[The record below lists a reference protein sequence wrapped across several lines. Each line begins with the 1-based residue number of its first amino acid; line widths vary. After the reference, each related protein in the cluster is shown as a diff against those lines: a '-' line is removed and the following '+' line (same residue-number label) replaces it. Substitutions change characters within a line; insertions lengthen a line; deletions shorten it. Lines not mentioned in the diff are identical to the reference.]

1 VAHLAGLAFIVC
13 IWQAE
18 GWSSGLQ
25 REEDDNRDDFEGGRF
40 GSGFAH
46 DASQDFSF
54 MIRVAIIEDD
64 PLVRASLNEA
74 FAQAD
79 GLAAIGQA
87 QSVAEGTALVEAG
100 GYDVLICDLGLPDG
114 DGTGLVGLSAARYP
128 AADVL
133 VLTMFA
139 DHHKVLA
146 AIRAGA
152 RGYLLKDQIT
162 TDCIA
167 AIKEVRAGGSPIS
180 PIIARLLLVELGLKK
195 DGAEQARPQRGQDH
209 KSAVASGPPAVSLAS
224 EEPAVLSNREVETL
238 HLLARGFTYAECAD
252 LLGISPHTVGT
263 HVKHIYR
270 KLEVSS
276 RAEAVF
282 EAASLGLLDPH

>member
-1 VAHLAGLAFIVC
+1 
-13 IWQAE
+13 
-18 GWSSGLQ
+18 
-25 REEDDNRDDFEGGRF
+25 
-40 GSGFAH
+40 
-46 DASQDFSF
+46 

-64 PLVRASLNEA
+64 PLVLTSLSEAIRLDLKTRTVGKASSL
-74 FAQAD
+74 AD
-79 GLAAIGQA
+79 GR
-87 QSVAEGTALVEAG
+87 ALVSQG

-114 DGTGLVGLSAARYP
+114 DGTILVSQSATLHP
-128 AADVL
+128 KADVL

-139 DHHKVLA
+139 DHQKVLA

-167 AIKEVRAGGSPIS
+167 AIKEVRNGGSPIS
-180 PIIARLLLVELGLKK
+180 PIIARLLLAELGSKK
-195 DGAEQARPQRGQDH
+195 DDATKTEFLPSKALVSSHETSENGQ
-209 KSAVASGPPAVSLAS
+209 L
-224 EEPAVLSNREVETL
+224 LSTREVETL

-270 KLEVSS
+270 KLEVTS

-282 EAASLGLLDPH
+282 EASSLGILDTR

>member
-1 VAHLAGLAFIVC
+1 MPVV
-13 IWQAE
+13 
-18 GWSSGLQ
+18 
-25 REEDDNRDDFEGGRF
+25 
-40 GSGFAH
+40 GFVP
-46 DASQDFSF
+46 

-64 PLVRASLNEA
+64 PLVHTNLSDAITQDDAIQAVGIGSS
-74 FAQAD
+74 FAD
-79 GLAAIGQA
+79 GR
-87 QSVAEGTALVEAG
+87 ELVVRG

-114 DGTGLVGLSAARYP
+114 DGTVLVSQSAVLHP
-128 AADVL
+128 DADVL

-167 AIKEVRAGGSPIS
+167 AIKEVREGGSPIS
-180 PIIARLLLVELGLKK
+180 PIIARLLLAELRPKPPSVTPPLSEASTAATPQQPS
-195 DGAEQARPQRGQDH
+195 AE
-209 KSAVASGPPAVSLAS
+209 SNSL
-224 EEPAVLSNREVETL
+224 LSVREVETL

-252 LLGISPHTVGT
+252 LLKISTHTVGT

-282 EAASLGLLDPH
+282 EAASMGILDPH

>member
-1 VAHLAGLAFIVC
+1 
-13 IWQAE
+13 
-18 GWSSGLQ
+18 
-25 REEDDNRDDFEGGRF
+25 
-40 GSGFAH
+40 
-46 DASQDFSF
+46 

-64 PLVRASLNEA
+64 PLVHTSLSDA
-74 FAQAD
+74 IAQDGAIQAV
-79 GLAAIGQA
+79 GLASSLAVGQA
-87 QSVAEGTALVEAG
+87 LVSKG

-114 DGTGLVGLSAARYP
+114 DGTMLVSQSAALHP
-128 AADVL
+128 DADVL

-167 AIKEVRAGGSPIS
+167 AIKEVREGGSPIS
-180 PIIARLLLVELGLKK
+180 PIIARLLLAELGPKHQSALPPSSQLSQAVTAQQLS
-195 DGAEQARPQRGQDH
+195 GATSGLL
-209 KSAVASGPPAVSLAS
+209 SA
-224 EEPAVLSNREVETL
+224 REVETL

-252 LLGISPHTVGT
+252 LLKISTHTVGT

-282 EAASLGLLDPH
+282 EAASMGILDPH

>member
-1 VAHLAGLAFIVC
+1 
-13 IWQAE
+13 
-18 GWSSGLQ
+18 
-25 REEDDNRDDFEGGRF
+25 
-40 GSGFAH
+40 
-46 DASQDFSF
+46 

-64 PLVRASLNEA
+64 PLVCSSLNDAIILDDEIEGVGEA
-74 FAQAD
+74 RS
-79 GLAAIGQA
+79 LAAG
-87 QSVAEGTALVEAG
+87 SALVIKG

-114 DGTGLVGLSAARYP
+114 DGTKLVSQSATLHP
-128 AADVL
+128 QADVL

-139 DHHKVLA
+139 DHQKVLA

-167 AIKEVRAGGSPIS
+167 AIKEVRDGGSPIS
-180 PIIARLLLVELGLKK
+180 PIIARLLLAELGPSSDRLAKI
-195 DGAEQARPQRGQDH
+195 EI
-209 KSAVASGPPAVSLAS
+209 PP
-224 EEPAVLSNREVETL
+224 EPSVTRQHDSNERLSVREVETL

-252 LLGISPHTVGT
+252 LLGISTHTVGT

-276 RAEAVF
+276 RSEAVF
-282 EAASLGLLDPH
+282 EASSLGLLDPR

>member
-1 VAHLAGLAFIVC
+1 MASKLG
-13 IWQAE
+13 
-18 GWSSGLQ
+18 
-25 REEDDNRDDFEGGRF
+25 
-40 GSGFAH
+40 
-46 DASQDFSF
+46 ASQTFVANNGLGKRPH

-64 PLVRASLNEA
+64 PLVRTSLSEA
-74 FAQAD
+74 IRLDDVIYAVGEATSLAD
-79 GLAAIGQA
+79 GR
-87 QSVAEGTALVEAG
+87 ALVTRG

-114 DGTGLVGLSAARYP
+114 DGTILVSQSATLHP
-128 AADVL
+128 QADVL

-167 AIKEVRAGGSPIS
+167 AIKEVREGGSPIS
-180 PIIARLLLVELGLKK
+180 PIIARLLLAELGAKHE
-195 DGAEQARPQRGQDH
+195 GAALPQPQP
-209 KSAVASGPPAVSLAS
+209 SQTVAALPKGLDNGDL
-224 EEPAVLSNREVETL
+224 LSTREVETL

-252 LLGISPHTVGT
+252 LLGISTHTVGT

-282 EAASLGLLDPH
+282 EASSLGILDPH

>member
-1 VAHLAGLAFIVC
+1 MSFRH
-13 IWQAE
+13 
-18 GWSSGLQ
+18 
-25 REEDDNRDDFEGGRF
+25 RDN
-40 GSGFAH
+40 
-46 DASQDFSF
+46 QQ

-64 PLVRASLNEA
+64 PLVHATLRDAILCDDAIQAVGLASSL
-74 FAQAD
+74 AD
-79 GLAAIGQA
+79 GH
-87 QSVAEGTALVEAG
+87 ELVTRG

-114 DGTGLVGLSAARYP
+114 DGTMLVSQSAVLHP
-128 AADVL
+128 CSDVL

-167 AIKEVRAGGSPIS
+167 AIKEVREGGSPIS
-180 PIIARLLLVELGLKK
+180 PIIARLLLAELGAKPQETALVPS
-195 DGAEQARPQRGQDH
+195 QALPTG
-209 KSAVASGPPAVSLAS
+209 
-224 EEPAVLSNREVETL
+224 AVLLPTSDNGGLLSAREVETL

-252 LLGISPHTVGT
+252 LLKISTHTVGT

-282 EAASLGLLDPH
+282 EAASMGILDPH